1 MMVAHFYEMA
11 INAHDSDAII
21 TPHNAQATI
30 RLAKRLNP
38 SNFDDPMITLDF
50 KYRENP

>member
-11 INAHDSDAII
+11 INAHDSAAII

-30 RLAKRLNP
+30 RLAKRLKA
-38 SNFDDPMITLDF
+38 SNFDDPTITLDF